1 MNTLL
6 EMNNKKS
13 DIEELREKKNRKV
26 SERSD
31 GFHKLQTNMIPLNY
45 IRLARSFC
53 APCFARRRA
62 T

>member
-31 GFHKLQTNMIPLNY
+31 GFHTLQTKL
-45 IRLARSFC
+45 
-53 APCFARRRA
+53 